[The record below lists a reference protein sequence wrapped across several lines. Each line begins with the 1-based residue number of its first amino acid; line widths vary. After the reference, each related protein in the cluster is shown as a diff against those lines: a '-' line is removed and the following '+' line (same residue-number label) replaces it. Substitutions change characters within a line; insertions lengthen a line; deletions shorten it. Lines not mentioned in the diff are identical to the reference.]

1 MTSRK
6 IARDYLAKVEARL
19 EALRLFVARGRYDDV
34 VREAHEAIELLLKG
48 ALRFVGIDPPRRHD
62 PAPVVTEHLDRFP
75 PAWRAYAPE
84 MVAVSER
91 LFGER
96 GHAFYG
102 DEADLVPPSELFTP
116 ADAEAAIRAVE
127 RLLGLYRELLGSAR
141 GPLTGE

>member
-19 EALRLFVARGRYDDV
+19 EALRLYRARGRHDDV
-34 VREAHEAIELLLKG
+34 VREAHEAVELLLKG

-62 PAPVVTEHLDRFP
+62 PAPVLLEHLDRFP
-75 PAWRAYAPE
+75 PVWRARAE
-84 MVAVSER
+84 EIRAVSER

-102 DEADLVPPSELFTP
+102 DEADLVPPSELFGP
-116 ADAEAAIRAVE
+116 ADADAAIRAVE
-127 RLLGLYRELLGSAR
+127 DLLRLYRDLLGHAE
-141 GPLTGE
+141 P

>member
-19 EALRLFVARGRYDDV
+19 EALRLFFARGRHDDV
-34 VREAHEAIELLLKG
+34 VREAHEALELLLKG

-62 PAPVVTEHLDRFP
+62 PAPVLLAHLDRFP
-75 PAWRAYAPE
+75 PAWRAHAE
-84 MVAVSER
+84 EIREVSER

-116 ADAEAAIRAVE
+116 TDAETAILAVE
-127 RLLGLYRELLGSAR
+127 RLLTLYRDLLSHAAD
-141 GPLTGE
+141 